1 MMGAETVLV
10 RLVGADDSQPPL
22 CEFFDKAEVPVDAL
36 CVKVAGG
43 FIKHQQ
49 WGIGAEG
56 ERQFKPLLHAGGK
69 VFDELVFVGIHRQQ
83 VDNCHIIH
91 PGFVG
96 FELEMEID
104 HFGEGELLNQFEVWC
119 GKAKVLEYFFNGY
132 CFAVFLVA

>member
-1 MMGAETVLV
+1 MGAETVLV

-69 VFDELVFVGIHRQQ
+69 VFDELVFTGVHRQQ
-83 VDNCHIIH
+83 IDYRFAIH
-91 PGFVG
+91 PCFVA
-96 FELEMEID
+96 FELEVEVD
-104 HFGEGELLNQFEVWC
+104 HFGEGELFNKFEIWC
-119 GKAKVLEYFFNGY
+119 SEAELLKYFFNGY
-132 CFAVFLVA
+132 WLAIIFIS